1 MTGHKAKIKA
11 VIQPW
16 WQKVLEHVES
26 YPSVQLICH
35 TFMVIVF
42 CITAIFLSFAINDWK
57 ESNVKVEIKQA
68 EMQKEVEIAKI
79 TAESKKAEF
88 EARRQEA
95 IAAQNPYA
103 VAARE
108 RKEQKVTLNI
118 NAVGYEIGKSDGQTE
133 INLQSVKVNG
143 RKYDHSQRN
152 LLTLAYH
159 IGMEVGFPETIQSIL
174 LQETLAGKLGNRIGD
189 TVLPTLKRSYGVMQ
203 VKAGTA
209 RQVLRLNPDLRKR
222 YFPQFKSEKKIRDE
236 EIIIQLIQD
245 DVFTIKVAAL
255 YFSHQR
261 KYATSWSQAVVSYNQ
276 GLGRAR
282 QIENPKEHKYYRKV
296 VQRLVKEVRPFN
308 KSVGLSIPT
317 K

>member
-1 MTGHKAKIKA
+1 MTHKQANNTSNSK
-11 VIQPW
+11 W
-16 WQKVLEHVES
+16 WQRVLEHVES
-26 YPSVQLICH
+26 YPAVQLICH
-35 TFMVIVF
+35 TFMVIAI
-42 CITAIFLSFAINDWK
+42 CITITILGFVASDWK
-57 ESNVKVEIKQA
+57 ESSIKFEIKQA
-68 EMQKEVEIAKI
+68 EFQKEIEIAKI
-79 TAESKKAEF
+79 GADAKKSES

-103 VAARE
+103 VAARA
-108 RKEQKVTLNI
+108 RREQKLTLNI
-118 NAVGYEIGKSDGQTE
+118 NAPGYTVGESDAKTE
-133 INLQSVKVNG
+133 INLQPVKVNG
-143 RKYDHSQRN
+143 RKYNHQQRN
-152 LLTLAYH
+152 LLTLAWH
-159 IGMEVGFPETIQSIL
+159 IGSEIGYPETIQSIL

-209 RQVLRLNPDLRKR
+209 RQVLRLNPELRKK

-255 YFSHQR
+255 YFAHQR
-261 KYATSWSQAVVSYNQ
+261 KFSKSWSVAVVSYNQ

-282 QIENPKEHKYYRKV
+282 QLTAPKEHKYYRKI
-296 VQRLVKEVRPFN
+296 VQRLIKEVRPFN
-308 KSVGLSIPT
+308 ESVGLSIPT